1 LPDIP
6 AELLTRGGPWGLI
19 ALFFLLYFTG
29 RVLPLWVV
37 EKLLDAARERAA
49 DLEAARLAS
58 EEARRVQAQQLTE
71 LLELA
76 RTTDAVIRALPRP
89 KGDET

>member
-1 LPDIP
+1 MPEIP
-6 AELLTRGGPWGLI
+6 AELLKAGGVWGLV
-19 ALFFLLYFTG
+19 ALLFAAFMTG
-29 RVLPLWVV
+29 RVLPIWVV
-37 EKLLDAARERAA
+37 EKLLEAGRRREA

-58 EEARRVQAQQLTE
+58 EEARRVQAEQLTE

-76 RTTDAVIRALPRP
+76 RTTEAVIRALPRP